1 MREVSNLK
9 FSAHNPSSTNQNF
22 GGTSIKKQWAT
33 HTHLWQPPTDV
44 YESEDSIVVLV
55 EIAGMREAEFVI
67 SLEKRMLVISGE
79 REHRGVTGAFHRM
92 EILSGEFIT
101 VVELPAAIQYDK
113 VSADYTDGFLRVELP
128 KVVAVRV
135 DITEK

>member
-1 MREVSNLK
+1 MNEVINLK

-22 GGTSIKKQWAT
+22 GGPSLKKHWTASS
-33 HTHLWQPPTDV
+33 HLWQPPTDV
-44 YESEDSIVVLV
+44 YESEKSIIVLV

-79 REHRGVTGAFHRM
+79 REHQKHTGAFLQM
-92 EILSGEFIT
+92 EILSGKFIT
-101 VVELPAAIQYDK
+101 VVELPAAVQYEK

-128 KVVAVRV
+128 KSEAVRV
-135 DITEK
+135 NVTEK